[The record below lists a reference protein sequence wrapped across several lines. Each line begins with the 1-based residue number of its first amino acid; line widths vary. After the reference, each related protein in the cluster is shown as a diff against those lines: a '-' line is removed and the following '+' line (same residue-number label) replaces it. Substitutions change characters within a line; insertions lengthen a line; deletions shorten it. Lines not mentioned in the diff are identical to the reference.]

1 MLTIEEFRLL
11 PDDEKAERYKE
22 LSDHDR
28 FIWRISSPLSVKAV
42 TNKGLSKEQRESVR
56 ESRLKLLKEGKIT
69 QQQFDELEKD

>member
-28 FIWRISSPLSVKAV
+28 FIWRISSPLSVKVV
-42 TNKGLSKEQRESVR
+42 TNQEMSKEQRKSVR

-69 QQQFDELEKD
+69 QQQFDELEND